1 MTATTRLPCV
11 APSASRQWR
20 CLHVDIADEEV
31 WAIAQCLKRAGL
43 CHYRQLAVDDDE
55 AYRMQTAAEQL
66 RAALTDAGF
75 APR

>member
-1 MTATTRLPCV
+1 
-11 APSASRQWR
+11 
-20 CLHVDIADEEV
+20 VDIANEEL